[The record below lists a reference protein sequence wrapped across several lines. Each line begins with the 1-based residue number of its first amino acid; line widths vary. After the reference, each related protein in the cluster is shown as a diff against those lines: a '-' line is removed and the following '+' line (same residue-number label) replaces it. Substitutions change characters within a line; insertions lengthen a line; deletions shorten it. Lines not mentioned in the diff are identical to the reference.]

1 MTRAMIFIDG
11 SWLYS
16 NTPKLEE
23 ADGDSDFRID
33 FGKLPDVLVDTLQER
48 TNISDLDL
56 VRTFFFSSY
65 ATNYDSSDEEA
76 VQKRLN
82 FFSMLREKYH
92 YDVKVYP
99 VDFKGRPLR
108 KEDRDPD
115 DWFEPQETCV
125 DISLASELL
134 YNAALPDAFDVA
146 ICLLGNRD
154 FKPVLKN
161 LRQLGKRVAIASI
174 EDGCSSE
181 LVDPSDDEPVRDFD
195 MIWLEDLLDDIKL
208 VYEEHKLVCESPMHE
223 GDREV
228 WTTYH
233 PREGESFYC
242 DECRQ
247 KYKQKKQND
256 SVEDGDDDGY
266 SDGSSSPSSS
276 APDGPSVTSSDGA
289 ALEEQNQSFD
299 STQPNTNDAEPAPGS
314 MTQAPQGNQSNGD
327 QVKELTGFVKK
338 KFPDRGYGFIKAEDG
353 QDYFFH
359 LSDLMFD
366 VTFDDVS
373 EGRDVDFIVK
383 KEASTEE
390 AGAATNVRMG
400 QV

>member
-1 MTRAMIFIDG
+1 MTKAMIFIDG

-33 FGKLPDVLVDTLQER
+33 FGKLPNVLVDSLEQKPHIQ
-48 TNISDLDL
+48 NLDL

-65 ATNYDSSDEEA
+65 ATNYDSSDEDA

-82 FFSMLREKYH
+82 FFSMLREKYQ

-99 VDFKGRPLR
+99 VDFRGRPLR
-108 KEDRDPD
+108 KEERDPD
-115 DWFEPQETCV
+115 DWFEPQEKCV
-125 DISLASELL
+125 DISFSSTLL
-134 YNAALPDAFDVA
+134 YNAAIPEAFDVA
-146 ICLLGNRD
+146 ICLLGERE

-174 EDGCSSE
+174 KEGCDNELSE
-181 LVDPSDDEPVRDFD
+181 QSDQETIRDFD
-195 MIWLEDLLDDIKL
+195 MIWLDDLLDEIKL

-223 GDREV
+223 GNREV

-233 PREGESFYC
+233 PREGENFYC
-242 DECRQ
+242 DECRE
-247 KYKQKKQND
+247 KYKRQKESDFSDDHQE
-256 SVEDGDDDGY
+256 SRGDRSGRNNERSAGPSRD
-266 SDGSSSPSSS
+266 SSPRQPESGTRSGSDENASPS
-276 APDGPSVTSSDGA
+276 AQGGGGNRT
-289 ALEEQNQSFD
+289 
-299 STQPNTNDAEPAPGS
+299 NT
-314 MTQAPQGNQSNGD
+314 D
-327 QVKELTGFVKK
+327 QVRELTGFVKK

-366 VTFDDVS
+366 LTFDEVT
-373 EGRDVDFIVK
+373 EGKDVDFMVK
-383 KEASTEE
+383 KEASAEE
-390 AGAATNVRMG
+390 AGAATNVQLNRM
-400 QV
+400 

>member
-1 MTRAMIFIDG
+1 MTKAMMFIDG

-33 FGKLPDVLVDTLQER
+33 FGKLPNVLVESLQQR
-48 TNISDLDL
+48 SNINNLDL

-82 FFSMLREKYH
+82 FFSMLREKYQ

-99 VDFKGRPLR
+99 VDFRGRPLR

-115 DWFEPQETCV
+115 DWFEPQEKCV
-125 DISLASELL
+125 DISFASTLL
-134 YNAALPDAFDVA
+134 YNAAIPDAFDVA
-146 ICLLGNRD
+146 ICLLGERE
-154 FKPVLKN
+154 FEPVLKN

-174 EDGCSSE
+174 KDGCDEE
-181 LVDPSDDEPVRDFD
+181 LTDRSDDENIRDFD
-195 MIWLEDLLDDIKL
+195 MIWLDDLLDDIKL
-208 VYEEHKLVCESPMHE
+208 VYEEHQLVCESPMHE

-233 PREGESFYC
+233 PRDGENFYC
-242 DECRQ
+242 DECRE
-247 KYKQKKQND
+247 KYKRQKENN
-256 SVEDGDDDGY
+256 Y
-266 SDGSSSPSSS
+266 SDGHQDTGEDRTGRGDDHSS
-276 APDGPSVTSSDGA
+276 GPSRDGSSRQT
-289 ALEEQNQSFD
+289 EQMTGSGTDQNAS
-299 STQPNTNDAEPAPGS
+299 PAQE
-314 MTQAPQGNQSNGD
+314 TVGNKTNGD
-327 QVKELTGFVKK
+327 QVRELNGFVKK

-366 VTFDDVS
+366 LTFDDVT
-373 EGRDVDFIVK
+373 EGKDVEFMVK
-383 KEASTEE
+383 KEASPEE
-390 AGAATNVRMG
+390 AGAATNVRFNRM
-400 QV
+400 